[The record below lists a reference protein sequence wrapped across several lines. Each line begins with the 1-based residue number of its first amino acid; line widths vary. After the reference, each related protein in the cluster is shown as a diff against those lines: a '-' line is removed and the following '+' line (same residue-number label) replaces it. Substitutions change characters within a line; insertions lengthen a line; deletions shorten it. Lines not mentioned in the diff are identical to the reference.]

1 MRQAHHHDS
10 HVLPDTHQSAWQLAS
25 IQMSGWTSLPIL
37 ATSISILQTNSFL
50 GAIFTIIVG
59 NAILWFIRL
68 GVISMSYTK
77 RQSTLDVSRDYL
89 GKMGGYFVAAL
100 LLISTFSWFI
110 AQTTTGSHSITHLL
124 RINENP
130 NVDQF
135 TQVSVLLGT
144 LSTLFCMGGIVVLR
158 RLSTIAFPILLVSFI
173 VILFVLPD
181 KTLQHNHNSL
191 SLAGLT
197 LVLATNLGI
206 TSDLPTFFR
215 HSKSW
220 ETSVKALTLVQL
232 LSIALGIGSLYF
244 GSIIAHGLEI
254 AQETIHATDRELL
267 KIPLICFIFLSVICA
282 NVANVYS
289 ASVGW
294 ELVAPKSLVGR
305 KEYFILG
312 LGLTT
317 VFILVSGLFSLDT
330 FLRASDSSLV
340 NLCIVLVLGYIIGKQ
355 KQRLPNLFER
365 SSYFVAW
372 LLASFVNT
380 LQCMDLLLTGYSTV
394 LVGFIIIILL
404 IAPSVVSRRL

>member
-1 MRQAHHHDS
+1 M
-10 HVLPDTHQSAWQLAS
+10 
-25 IQMSGWTSLPIL
+25 
-37 ATSISILQTNSFL
+37 
-50 GAIFTIIVG
+50 
-59 NAILWFIRL
+59 
-68 GVISMSYTK
+68 
-77 RQSTLDVSRDYL
+77 
-89 GKMGGYFVAAL
+89 
-100 LLISTFSWFI
+100 
-110 AQTTTGSHSITHLL
+110 
-124 RINENP
+124 
-130 NVDQF
+130 
-135 TQVSVLLGT
+135 
-144 LSTLFCMGGIVVLR
+144 
-158 RLSTIAFPILLVSFI
+158 
-173 VILFVLPD
+173 
-181 KTLQHNHNSL
+181 
-191 SLAGLT
+191 
-197 LVLATNLGI
+197 
-206 TSDLPTFFR
+206 
-215 HSKSW
+215 
-220 ETSVKALTLVQL
+220 
-232 LSIALGIGSLYF
+232 
-244 GSIIAHGLEI
+244 
-254 AQETIHATDRELL
+254 
-267 KIPLICFIFLSVICA
+267 
-282 NVANVYS
+282 ANVYS